1 MDHFKNVGYVQYKE
15 ILLWIR
21 EAVPVRTPS
30 NGRGVRKEIVW
41 HNKDICT
48 DRKTFIYKWLDGH
61 GIKFVDDITD
71 SRSYLLRYD
80 FFNAK
85 SGCTDWT
92 TPLHEFTEC
101 DSYGVEMAINR
112 K

>member
-80 FFNAK
+80 CFLMRNQDVRIGQLRYMSLLSAI
-85 SGCTDWT
+85 
-92 TPLHEFTEC
+92 PTE
-101 DSYGVEMAINR
+101 
-112 K
+112 